1 MSMEEVKTV
10 NEVITIEGII
20 EAHKKSLKM
29 VPVQINDLTVHIPVF
44 FNMTALRKYQETY
57 EVTKDYREAFCI
69 VVYTMF
75 NNNKKYVDD
84 LNNSWELTLE
94 EIRSISD
101 SDMNEIVEMIIN
113 TSKDLKNYY
122 ENNSSINF
130 YERFHNAV
138 SKQMDE
144 LGKVIGKAMKPA
156 IDSFAQIQNTIKN
169 TISPGLNSLFSSIE
183 NMKNIETSYENV
195 KPFNILDYKPIQQ
208 STDIKLLHV
217 ENPVVKTNNLLE
229 DMVEELMQLRD
240 IQIEQ
245 FQSSIKVSESIA
257 NILLEEQ
264 RTRLVKDEEERIYRE
279 KIEVQEKRNLKI
291 SIAVLLITI
300 VALIV
305 STLSFIG
312 FERLFSL

>member
-1 MSMEEVKTV
+1 
-10 NEVITIEGII
+10 
-20 EAHKKSLKM
+20 
-29 VPVQINDLTVHIPVF
+29 
-44 FNMTALRKYQETY
+44 
-57 EVTKDYREAFCI
+57 
-69 VVYTMF
+69 
-75 NNNKKYVDD
+75 
-84 LNNSWELTLE
+84 
-94 EIRSISD
+94 
-101 SDMNEIVEMIIN
+101 
-113 TSKDLKNYY
+113 
-122 ENNSSINF
+122 
-130 YERFHNAV
+130 
-138 SKQMDE
+138 
-144 LGKVIGKAMKPA
+144 
-156 IDSFAQIQNTIKN
+156 
-169 TISPGLNSLFSSIE
+169 
-183 NMKNIETSYENV
+183 MKNIETSYENV